1 MKIVFAVS
9 CDDSGVIYLYP
20 RYLPI
25 YVPWVPKYVCRR
37 NQDILLT
44 RQKWQS
50 MTGGASDALKCL
62 WYSVKSWRPT
72 EDVFMSPS
80 PGKYF
85 MH

>member
-50 MTGGASDALKCL
+50 MTGGASDALKC
-62 WYSVKSWRPT
+62 
-72 EDVFMSPS
+72 
-80 PGKYF
+80 
-85 MH
+85 